1 LSGER
6 YSENGRNFV
15 LHSEAPGKTEE
26 FIINADDFRL
36 VEIQVVRSDA
46 RAKERYSYQLDI
58 ENSRV
63 PLDSEF
69 VLADQVD

>member
-1 LSGER
+1 VESSTHDPKGGGAR
-6 YSENGRNFV
+6 Q
-15 LHSEAPGKTEE
+15 PGATSEE